1 MGERRRRIDK
11 VLDAT
16 FLTKLSEWPLD
27 ELRSRH
33 AECLEIETEVSYV
46 RRMTQAR
53 SDILEA
59 EIDRRAS
66 GGAIGDLIAALPEIL
81 ADEGPRAPVAKSRLT
96 RRLAPSMD
104 IMGEARPRAPHHR
117 RHLGEAAEPRRR
129 RAAVHAPR
137 ARAAGATGVAAAT
150 RAAPGHRPHGG
161 RLDRPAQG
169 APGVISARE

>member
-66 GGAIGDLIAALPEIL
+66 SGSIGDLIAALPEIL

-104 IMGEARPRAPHHR
+104 IEWGKRGREHHR

-129 RAAVHAPR
+129 QAALHAPR

-169 APGVISARE
+169 GPGVISARE

>member
-16 FLTKLSEWPLD
+16 FLTNLSEWPLD
-27 ELRSRH
+27 ALRSRH

-46 RRMTQAR
+46 RRMPGPVDGHR
-53 SDILEA
+53 MEK
-59 EIDRRAS
+59 
-66 GGAIGDLIAALPEIL
+66 
-81 ADEGPRAPVAKSRLT
+81 GPRAT
-96 RRLAPSMD
+96 
-104 IMGEARPRAPHHR
+104 HHR
-117 RHLGEAAEPRRR
+117 RHPGEAAEPRRR
-129 RAAVHAPR
+129 RAAFHAAR

-169 APGVISARE
+169 GPGVISARE